1 VIFRVIQRAKIIF
14 MKINLIIFFLF
25 LVLSVSAQELTPL
38 EIAKKTIEASGGE
51 NWRRPK
57 TLQLAGTAV
66 LYWNNQAY
74 RMTDYRMWR
83 VFPDENNSAHTA
95 NGKVRFDAFEG
106 NKVFFRLSF
115 DGKTQTQTLSET
127 AKQNEETLRLNN
139 NFGFSIFRFIENP
152 EFKLARLP
160 DDKID
165 GHPCYFI
172 RITDAKKSDT
182 IFAVDKKTFFIRYAA
197 FQTPMSFQQ
206 RYYDDFKWHKNPRFI
221 QPRSLRIYN
230 NGVKTTEVFWSEYKV
245 NQPIADE
252 VFQLKL

>member
-1 VIFRVIQRAKIIF
+1 
-14 MKINLIIFFLF
+14 MKILF
-25 LVLSVSAQELTPL
+25 LLVIVFAFSFQIFAQDLSPL
-38 EIAKKTIEASGGE
+38 EIAKKTIAASGGE

-57 TLQLAGTAV
+57 TLQLSGTAV

-74 RMTDYRMWR
+74 KMTVYKMWR
-83 VFPDENNSAHTA
+83 VFPSENNSAHTA

-106 NKVFFRLSF
+106 DKVFFRLSF

-152 EFKLARLP
+152 EFQLARLP

-172 RITDAKKSDT
+172 KITDAKKSDT
-182 IFAVDKKTFFIRYAA
+182 IFAVDKKTFYIRYAA
-197 FQTPMSFQQ
+197 FQTPISLQQ
-206 RYYDDFKWHKNPRFI
+206 RYYDDFKWAKNVKFI

-245 NQPIADE
+245 NEPIDDKI
-252 VFQLKL
+252 FDIN